1 MANGLPSTLPGGT
14 PTIRELLAAGN
25 RSFSFEFFPPKTPE
39 AEEVL
44 WRSIREIEQ
53 LRPTFVSIT
62 YGAGGTTRD
71 GTIRVTERVAQD
83 TSLTPLGHLTCVAH
97 SRDELRSV
105 IGAYAGSGVRN
116 MLALRGDP
124 PGGPNQP
131 WVAHPEGLN
140 HAVELVELIRSLGDF
155 CVGVAAF
162 PDKHPE
168 ATSLEADAQVLAAK
182 AAAGADYA
190 ITQMFFGADD
200 YFRLVERSAV
210 LGCDMPVLPGVMP
223 VTNIKQIQRMAELTG
238 MALPMSVT
246 DRLLAVEDEPAA
258 VREVG
263 IEIATELC
271 ERLLA
276 GGAPGIHF
284 ITLNRSTAT
293 REVWQLLSP
302 SEISAA
308 A

>member
-1 MANGLPSTLPGGT
+1 MANGLPSTRPGGA
-14 PTIRELLAAGN
+14 PTIRELLASGD

-53 LRPTFVSIT
+53 LHPTFVSIT

-83 TSLTPLGHLTCVAH
+83 TSLTPLGHLTCVSH

-105 IGAYAGSGVRN
+105 IGAYAGAGVRN

-131 WVAHPEGLN
+131 WVAHAEGLN

-155 CVGVAAF
+155 SVGVAAF

-182 AAAGADYA
+182 AQAGADYA

-200 YFRLVERSAV
+200 YFRLIDRSAA
-210 LGCDMPVLPGVMP
+210 LGCDMPVLPGIMP

-238 MALPMSVT
+238 MALPEVVT
-246 DRLLAVEDEPAA
+246 SRLLAVEDEPAA
-258 VREVG
+258 VREIG

-293 REVWQLLSP
+293 RQVFRNLS
-302 SEISAA
+302 STVVS
-308 A
+308 

>member
-1 MANGLPSTLPGGT
+1 MANGLPSTLPGGA
-14 PTIRELLAAGN
+14 PTIRELLASGE

-62 YGAGGTTRD
+62 YGAGGSTRD

-124 PGGPNQP
+124 PGGPSQP
-131 WVAHPEGLN
+131 WVAHPDGLN
-140 HAVELVELIRSLGDF
+140 HAIELVELIRSLGDF

-168 ATSLEADAQVLAAK
+168 AVSREADAQVLAAK
-182 AAAGADYA
+182 AQAGADYA

-200 YFRLVERSAV
+200 YFRLVDRAAA
-210 LGCDMPVLPGVMP
+210 LGCDIPVLPGIMP

-238 MALPMSVT
+238 MALPAPVT
-246 DRLLAVEDEPAA
+246 DRLHAVEDDPAA
-258 VREVG
+258 VREAG

-293 REVWQLLSP
+293 RQVFLNLRS
-302 SEISAA
+302 SVVS
-308 A
+308 

>member
-1 MANGLPSTLPGGT
+1 MANGLPSTRPGGA
-14 PTIRELLAAGN
+14 PTIRELLAAGD

-53 LRPTFVSIT
+53 LHPTFVSIT

-83 TSLTPLGHLTCVAH
+83 TSLTPLGHLTCVSH

-105 IGAYAGSGVRN
+105 IGAYAGAGVRN

-155 CVGVAAF
+155 SVGVAAF

-182 AAAGADYA
+182 AQAGADYA

-200 YFRLVERSAV
+200 YFRLVDRSAA
-210 LGCDMPVLPGVMP
+210 LGCDMPVLPGIMP

-238 MALPMSVT
+238 MALPEAVT
-246 DRLLAVEDEPAA
+246 SRLLAVEDEPTA

-293 REVWQLLSP
+293 RQVFRNLS
-302 SEISAA
+302 STVVS
-308 A
+308 